1 VAKWYKPIVRPFA
14 ASRATSRGPQP
25 LQAVRVHGGTSMKAR
40 FFAAAA
46 LAAVLAVGATT
57 AASARPSHTGR
68 AAASKITV
76 WLQTDA
82 QSGWPNVVAAA
93 KAEFESKHPGTT
105 VDVQYQSWVDHL
117 SKFDATLAGGN
128 TPDVIEMGNTE
139 MTKYMAAGAFANLS
153 SQKSSFPNSKNWLKG
168 LAASG
173 IYNGKT
179 YGVPYYAGSRVVTY
193 RTDLFRKAHAKV
205 PTSLAAFTATAKR
218 IAKQHASR
226 GFSPVYIAG
235 TDWYFAMG
243 FVYDY
248 GGQIASLK
256 HGKWVGQLESK
267 KARAGLAA
275 FKRFFTAASRASKTT
290 IETRPNPYD
299 VYAQGK
305 AASIVGPAWFTCCVG
320 KKYTKTTKQFVMPSH
335 VKGQGMPGFLGGSD
349 LAVPN
354 GSNDK
359 SLAAD
364 FIRIYTSTASERGF
378 QAKGNIPNAT
388 NLLGHSVNER
398 AAQRSWFVP
407 TAKNWVNVE
416 NGNVLRTMLARILT
430 GKASIAQATAFADS
444 NIELTLNQ

>member
-1 VAKWYKPIVRPFA
+1 MKVR
-14 ASRATSRGPQP
+14 
-25 LQAVRVHGGTSMKAR
+25 L
-40 FFAAAA
+40 FAAAA
-46 LAAVLAVGATT
+46 VVATLALAAST
-57 AASARPSHTGR
+57 ASARTNVSDH

-82 QSGWPNVVAAA
+82 QSGWPNVVNAA

-105 VDVQYQSWVDHL
+105 VDVQYQSWSDHL

-153 SQKSSFPNSKNWLKG
+153 SQKGSFPNSKHWLKG

-173 IYNGKT
+173 IFNGKT
-179 YGVPYYAGSRVVTY
+179 FGVPYYAGSRVVTY
-193 RTDLFRKAHAKV
+193 RTDLYKKAHAKV

-218 IAKQHASR
+218 LGKQHSSHS
-226 GFSPVYIAG
+226 FSPVYIAG
-235 TDWYFAMG
+235 TDWYFAMS

-267 KARAGLAA
+267 KAKAGLAA
-275 FKRFFTAASRASKTT
+275 YQRFFKAASRASKTT

-320 KKYTKTTKQFVMPSH
+320 KKYTKSTKQFVMPSH
-335 VKGQGMPGFLGGSD
+335 AKGQGMPGFLGGSD
-349 LAVPN
+349 LAVPA

-359 SLAAD
+359 SLATD
-364 FIRIYTSTASERGF
+364 WIRIFTSTAGEKGL

-388 NLLGHSVNER
+388 NLLGNSVNER
-398 AAQRSWFVP
+398 AAKRSWFVP

-430 GKASIAQATAFADS
+430 GKASIAAATAFADS

>member
-1 VAKWYKPIVRPFA
+1 MRVR
-14 ASRATSRGPQP
+14 
-25 LQAVRVHGGTSMKAR
+25 L
-40 FFAAAA
+40 FAAAA
-46 LAAVLAVGATT
+46 VVLTLAVMAST
-57 AASARPSHTGR
+57 ASARTYRSGS

-76 WLQTDA
+76 WLQVDA
-82 QSGWPNVVAAA
+82 QSGWPDVVAAA
-93 KAEFESKHPGTT
+93 NQAFEAKHPGTN
-105 VDVQYQSWVDHL
+105 VDVQYQSWTDHL

-128 TPDVIEMGNTE
+128 TPDVFEMGNTE

-193 RTDLFRKAHAKV
+193 RSDLYGKAHAKV
-205 PTSLAAFTATAKR
+205 PTSLAQFTATAKR
-218 IAKQHASR
+218 LMKQNNKR

-235 TDWYFAMG
+235 TDWYFAMS
-243 FVYDY
+243 FVYDF
-248 GGQIASLK
+248 GGQIATLK
-256 HGKWVGQLESK
+256 HGKWVGQLESA
-267 KARAGLAA
+267 KARAGIAA
-275 FKRFFTAASRASKTT
+275 YKRFFAAASRGSKTAL
-290 IETRPNPYD
+290 EDRPQPYD
-299 VYAQGK
+299 VYSQGK
-305 AASIVGPAWFTCCVG
+305 AASIVGPAWFSCCVG
-320 KKYTKTTKQFVMPSH
+320 KKYTKATKQFVMPSH

-349 LAVPN
+349 LAVPV

-364 FIRIYTSTASERGF
+364 WIRLFTNTASERGF

-388 NLLGHSVNER
+388 NLLGNSVNER
-398 AAQRSWFVP
+398 AAKRSWFVP

-444 NIELTLNQ
+444 NIELTLNK

>member
-14 ASRATSRGPQP
+14 APQATETRAQQPQ
-25 LQAVRVHGGTSMKAR
+25 ADDRVVGRSSMKKAR
-40 FFAAAA
+40 LFAAAA
-46 LAAVLAVGATT
+46 LAASLAVAAST
-57 AASARPSHTGR
+57 ASARTDR

-76 WLQTDA
+76 WLQVDA
-82 QSGWPNVVAAA
+82 QTGWPDLVAAA
-93 KAEFESKHPGTT
+93 NQQFQAKHPGVN
-105 VDVQYQSWVDHL
+105 VDVQYQTWGDHL

-128 TPDVIEMGNTE
+128 VPDVIEMGNTE

-153 SQKSSFPNSKNWLKG
+153 SQKGSFANSKNWLKG

-193 RTDLFRKAHAKV
+193 RTDLFHKAGAKV
-205 PTSLAAFTATAKR
+205 PTSLAQFTATAKR
-218 IAKQHASR
+218 LKAKNPKR

-235 TDWYFAMG
+235 TDWYFAMS

-248 GGQIASLK
+248 GGQIAALK

-267 KARAGLAA
+267 KAKAGLAA
-275 FKRFFTAASRASKTT
+275 YKRFFMTASRASKTGT
-290 IETRPNPYD
+290 ENRPQPYD
-299 VYAQGK
+299 VYAQGQ
-305 AASIVGPAWFTCCVG
+305 AASIVGPAWFSCCVG
-320 KKYTKTTKQFVMPSH
+320 KKYAKATKQFVMPSH

-349 LAVPN
+349 LAVPK
-354 GSNDK
+354 GSGDQA
-359 SLAAD
+359 LATD
-364 FIRIYTSTASERGF
+364 WIRIFTNTAGEKGLQS
-378 QAKGNIPNAT
+378 KGNIPNAT
-388 NLLGHSVNER
+388 NLLGSSVNER
-398 AAQRSWFVP
+398 AAKRSWFVP